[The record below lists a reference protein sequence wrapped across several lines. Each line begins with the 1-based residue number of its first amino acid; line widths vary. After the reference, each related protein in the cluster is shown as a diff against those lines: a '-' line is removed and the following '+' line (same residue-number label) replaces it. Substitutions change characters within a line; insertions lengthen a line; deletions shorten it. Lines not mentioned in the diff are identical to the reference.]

1 MFRKIF
7 FFFELMI
14 EMRKKKGTQTFSVI
28 CVFKLGGRTRKLS
41 WRYLR
46 LELKPQGF
54 SREVSQL
61 DPWGHVLPCSLH
73 HAQHVDYSIDGLSEW
88 PCLAPGL
95 NVSGHWATFYSINLP
110 DCCQHFGYHKA
121 VSLGF
126 PQEWCQNPLKLTIKR
141 EICWSP
147 LTG

>member
-1 MFRKIF
+1 
-7 FFFELMI
+7 
-14 EMRKKKGTQTFSVI
+14 MRKKKGTQTFSVI

-73 HAQHVDYSIDGLSEW
+73 HAQHVDYSIDGLSE
-88 PCLAPGL
+88 
-95 NVSGHWATFYSINLP
+95 
-110 DCCQHFGYHKA
+110 
-121 VSLGF
+121 
-126 PQEWCQNPLKLTIKR
+126 
-141 EICWSP
+141 
-147 LTG
+147 